1 MNRAAG
7 LLVMIAAAGASR
19 AARAQVAPGAGAT
32 VRESTRVFTTYPY
45 SDPNPHP
52 IVGRIYPYFR
62 FDGFTDTGRPKTWKT
77 IELENRYLKLIIL
90 PEIGG
95 KIWAAIEK
103 KSNRSFIYF
112 NSVVKFRDIAMRGPW
127 TSGGIEAN
135 YGIIG
140 HTPTVAGPVDY
151 YIRPT
156 VPGGDAECT
165 IGALDLLTRTRWSLT
180 IRLPANGAYFTTS
193 STWYNGSDLE
203 EPYYT
208 WMNTGIK
215 AAGGLEFSYPGTS
228 YMGHG
233 GEHASWPVNQE
244 NGRPISRYD
253 ANDFG
258 GYKSYHVFGAYT
270 DFFGAYWHQDELGM
284 VRWAPRNEKPGK
296 KIWIWGLSR
305 QGMIWDK
312 LLTDTDGQYVEVQ
325 SGRLF
330 NQTAEQSTFTPFKH
344 RGFVPKT
351 TDRWTEYWYPV
362 VGTGGITS
370 ANDRAAINLTR
381 GDGRLVLALQPVAE
395 FTDSLTVWNGTRAVL
410 RRAID
415 AHPLEVIRD
424 SVAEIPEGRLTIRL
438 GDGVLYQP
446 PDSTALSRPLE
457 SSPGFD
463 WQSAYGLYLRGKE
476 LMRDREYLAATRF
489 IDQSLARD
497 SNFVPALAERAALAY
512 RALDDS
518 LAIRMAC
525 RALSI
530 DTYDPAA
537 NYYYGLANARSGRLA
552 DAQDGFDIAMQSVE
566 FRAAANIA
574 AARLALR
581 RGERAA
587 AARHLAAMYW
597 AGLNPD
603 QLALGAWIQRQA
615 NDPQAGAPG
624 YRGTLLTIDP
634 LNVVGHFEGVLA
646 GQTAVA
652 DFLAGFHGEMPN
664 ESILEAAA
672 WYLAGGGGAE
682 ADSLLALASRPQES
696 DSGVA
701 VVGNSTEALYWRAW
715 LHHRLG
721 RDDALSLLAAANR
734 ASTLMVFP
742 FRAEADPVFAWAV
755 EQGGS
760 WKPSYY
766 RALVRWA
773 AGDTASAG
781 RLLQSVGDR
790 PDDATFYTAR
800 AAIGAGDA
808 IDHDL
813 ARARDL
819 APDDWRVGRL
829 LINRA
834 LQRGAAAE
842 ALTLARSYAARRPG
856 DYIMGMLLAT
866 ALIRNAQYPE
876 ADQLLSTMN
885 VLPYEGAGEARN
897 LYREAKVMR
906 AVEALGAGRFS
917 AARKFVTEARD
928 WPEHLGA
935 GKPYPADIDE
945 RLEDALMEEIAA
957 RAAHRSAPAAL
968 RELAAKPGQ
977 GLAARVAARLM
988 GPSGPATRVGP
999 GGHGQIPP
1007 SMVSGAF
1014 VEISR

>member
-1 MNRAAG
+1 MKHPAWTLG
-7 LLVMIAAAGASR
+7 LLVLAGLSRGASAQEAAAR
-19 AARAQVAPGAGAT
+19 PTAT

-45 SDPNPHP
+45 GDPNPHP

-151 YIRPT
+151 ILRPNQ
-156 VPGGDAECT
+156 PGGDAECT

-180 IRLPANGAYFTTS
+180 IRLPADGAYFTTS

-215 AAGGLEFSYPGTS
+215 AAGGLEFRYPGTS
-228 YMGHG
+228 YLGHS
-233 GEHASWPVNQE
+233 GEHASWPVNRE
-244 NGRPISRYD
+244 NGRQISRYD

-258 GYKSYHVFGAYT
+258 GYKSYHVVGAYT

-330 NQTAEQSTFTPFKH
+330 NQTAEPSTFTPFKH

-370 ANDRAAINLTR
+370 ATDRAALNLTR
-381 GDGRLVLALQPVAE
+381 RDGRLVLALQPVAA
-395 FTDSLTVWNGTRAVL
+395 FKDSLTVWDGTRAVL

-415 AHPLEVIRD
+415 AHPLELIRD
-424 SVAEIPEGRLTIRL
+424 SVAAIPEARLTIRL

-446 PDSTALSRPLE
+446 PDSTTLSRPLD
-457 SSPGFD
+457 SPAGFD
-463 WQSAYGLYLRGKE
+463 WQSTFGLYLRGKE

-497 SNFVPALAERAALAY
+497 SNFVLALTERAALAY

-518 LAIRMAC
+518 LAIRMAR

-566 FRAAANIA
+566 FRDAARLA

-581 RGERAA
+581 RDDRAA
-587 AARHLAAMYW
+587 AERHLAAMGW
-597 AGLNPD
+597 TGVNPD
-603 QLALGAWIQRQA
+603 QLALAARLQRLA
-615 NDPQAGAPG
+615 GDPQDHAAALRAQLS
-624 YRGTLLTIDP
+624 YSDP
-634 LNVVGHFEGVLA
+634 LNVVGQFEAVLA
-646 GQTAVA
+646 GSIPLAA
-652 DFLAGFHGEMPN
+652 FLNGFHGEMPN

-672 WYLAGGGGAE
+672 WYLAAGGTAE

-696 DSGVA
+696 DGGVA

-721 RDDALSLLAAANR
+721 REDAQTLLAAANR
-734 ASTLMVFP
+734 ASTRMVFP

-773 AGDTASAG
+773 AGDTAAAG
-781 RLLQSVGDR
+781 RLLRSVGDR

-800 AAIGAGDA
+800 AAIGADDA
-808 IDHDL
+808 VDHDL

-842 ALTLARSYAARRPG
+842 ALALARSYAPRRPG

-876 ADQLLSTMN
+876 ADQLLSTLN
-885 VLPYEGAGEARN
+885 VLPYEGAGEARH
-897 LYREAKVMR
+897 LYREAKLMR
-906 AVEALGAGRFS
+906 AVESLRAGRLG
-917 AARKFVTEARD
+917 AARKLVVEARD

-935 GKPYPADIDE
+935 GKPYPADTDE
-945 RLEDALMEEIAA
+945 RLEDALVDEIAA
-957 RAAHRSAPAAL
+957 RAAHRPAPTAL
-968 RELAAKPGQ
+968 RELAARPGQ
-977 GLAARVAARLM
+977 DLAARVMARLTA
-988 GPSGPATRVGP
+988 P
-999 GGHGQIPP
+999 
-1007 SMVSGAF
+1007 
-1014 VEISR
+1014 

>member
-1 MNRAAG
+1 MKRAAG
-7 LLVMIAAAGASR
+7 LLLIAAAAAGR
-19 AARAQVAPGAGAT
+19 AAHAQAVPEAGAT
-32 VRESTRVFTTYPY
+32 ARESSRVFTTYPY

-62 FDGFTDTGRPKTWKT
+62 FDGFTDTGRPKAWKT

-140 HTPTVAGPVDY
+140 HTPTVAGPVEY
-151 YIRPT
+151 SISPN

-180 IRLPANGAYFTTS
+180 IRLPANAAYFTTS

-228 YMGHG
+228 YLGHG
-233 GEHASWPVNQE
+233 GEHASWPENQE
-244 NGRPISRYD
+244 NGRPISKYD

-270 DFFGAYWHQDELGM
+270 DFFGAYWHQDQLGM

-370 ANDRAAINLTR
+370 ANDRAALNLTR
-381 GDGRLVLALQPVAE
+381 RDGRLLLALQPVAA
-395 FTDSLTVWNGTRAVL
+395 FRDSLTVWDGSRAVL

-415 AHPLEVIRD
+415 AQPLEVIRD

-446 PDSTALSRPLE
+446 PDSTVLSRPLD
-457 SSPGFD
+457 SPAGFD

-518 LAIRMAC
+518 LAIRMAR

-566 FRAAANIA
+566 FREAAHIA

-581 RGERAA
+581 QSDDGA
-587 AARHLAAMYW
+587 AARHLDAISPPGNWTNVDQLMLDLWLERRKGDPQDA
-597 AGLNPD
+597 AGLFR
-603 QLALGAWIQRQA
+603 AILGRM
-615 NDPQAGAPG
+615 
-624 YRGTLLTIDP
+624 DP
-634 LNVVGHFEGVLA
+634 LNVVAAFETMLA
-646 GQTAVA
+646 GQSTPAQ
-652 DFLAGFHGEMPN
+652 FLARFHGEMPN

-672 WYLAGGGGAE
+672 WYLAAGGAAE
-682 ADSLLALASRPQES
+682 ADSLLAMASRPQES

-721 RDDALSLLAAANR
+721 RDDAPRLLAAASR
-734 ASTLMVFP
+734 ASTRMVFP

-781 RLLQSVGDR
+781 RLLRSVGDR

-808 IDHDL
+808 VDHDL

-829 LINRA
+829 LIIRA

-866 ALIRNAQYPE
+866 ALIRNAQYTE
-876 ADQLLSTMN
+876 ADQLLSTLN
-885 VLPYEGAGEARN
+885 ALPYEGAGEARN

-906 AVEALGAGRFS
+906 AVESLIAGRMS
-917 AARKFVTEARD
+917 VAQKFVTEARD

-935 GKPYPADIDE
+935 GKPYPADVDE

-957 RAAHRSAPAAL
+957 RAAHRLSAVL
-968 RELAAKPGQ
+968 RDLAVRPGQ
-977 GLAARVAARLM
+977 DLAARVVARLTAR
-988 GPSGPATRVGP
+988 P
-999 GGHGQIPP
+999 
-1007 SMVSGAF
+1007 
-1014 VEISR
+1014 